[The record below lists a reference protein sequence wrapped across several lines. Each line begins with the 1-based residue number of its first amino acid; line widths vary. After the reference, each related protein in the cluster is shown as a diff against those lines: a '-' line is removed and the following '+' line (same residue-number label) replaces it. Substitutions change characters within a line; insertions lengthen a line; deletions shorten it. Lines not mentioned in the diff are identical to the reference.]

1 MANKRKC
8 PVVTVRKKNLP
19 HFTLETDLVLTIGVN
34 NTGGCGYGR
43 EKCTLHSLRGGVD
56 WEQILKT
63 AHMTTTWNREVSHI
77 VCMLRLYCV
86 EIVLSG
92 WTLDDYDIAV

>member
-43 EKCTLHSLRGGVD
+43 EKCTVHSLRGGVD
-56 WEQILKT
+56 WAQILKT
-63 AHMTTTWNREVSHI
+63 AHVTTTWNRKVSDY
-77 VCMLRLYCV
+77 LYV
-86 EIVLSG
+86 AIVLCRNCSKWVDAG
-92 WTLDDYDIAV
+92 

>member
-8 PVVTVRKKNLP
+8 PVVTVRKNLP

-56 WEQILKT
+56 WGQILKT
-63 AHMTTTWNREVSHI
+63 AHMTTTWNRKVSD
-77 VCMLRLYCV
+77 CV
-86 EIVLSG
+86 HVAIVLCRNCSKWVDAG
-92 WTLDDYDIAV
+92 